1 VAVDVPDDVLTQ
13 VLGNLEDE
21 LVAVDLGGHGIE
33 NGGELLSVELDI
45 DDGTYL
51 LLVLVHSGVVVAGF
65 WGGILRI

>member
-21 LVAVDLGGHGIE
+21 LVAVNLGGHGIE

-45 DDGTYL
+45 DDGTYCCC
-51 LLVLVHSGVVVAGF
+51 
-65 WGGILRI
+65 